1 MWKGGEETQD
11 QQPGGKELD
20 EFLQSEPSFV
30 LQILQKTVLHPLCL
44 KYPTAL
50 QYRRLFLSE
59 LIKKHEHT
67 GADPLD
73 VLYNALGDVLNTE
86 ENTVCYK
93 SYFLPSGDTVTLSES
108 LAIISEGTTGLV
120 TWEAALTLAEWAL
133 QSLDILKHRTILEL
147 GSGVGLTGLAICKSC
162 SPKKYLFSDHHPR
175 VLQQVAKNIH
185 LNGYYLDEEHDSQ
198 HIGQSVKAAEHGI
211 SPENIKISVVD
222 LDWQSV
228 TEKQLSHFQAEV
240 DVVIAADIV
249 YDPGT
254 IIILSKFLNQLLSCI
269 KGGRTLEVYIASTIR
284 NHETYTF
291 FKVTLN
297 GSGLSWQVVPGPK
310 NTLFSQDVNFS
321 VEILKITLQQTK
333 SSTILGSYRA
343 VKRLVME
350 PVKICLFP
358 MILCPDGRSQGGEIP
373 L

>member
-1 MWKGGEETQD
+1 AGPRLSRDSAGLRSDLWRETGDPPPVSPCCRRTEAADRAAVLTVGGE
-11 QQPGGKELD
+11 
-20 EFLQSEPSFV
+20 
-30 LQILQKTVLHPLCL
+30 TVLHPLCL

-321 VEILKITLQQTK
+321 VEILKITLQQ
-333 SSTILGSYRA
+333 YR
-343 VKRLVME
+343 R
-350 PVKICLFP
+350 
-358 MILCPDGRSQGGEIP
+358 DGRKFVCA
-373 L
+373 